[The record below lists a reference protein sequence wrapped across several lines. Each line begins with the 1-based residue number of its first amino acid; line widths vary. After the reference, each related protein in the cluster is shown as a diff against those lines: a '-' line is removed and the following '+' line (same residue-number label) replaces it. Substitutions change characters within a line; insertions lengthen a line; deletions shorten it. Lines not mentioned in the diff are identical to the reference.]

1 MSHVQD
7 MPDLQLPP
15 QFTRLRRLLRVL
27 GGPITL
33 QLLRSHGGRFLSVPK
48 GVDSDLVAEIGADN
62 VAKLRAEFGGGERIM
77 MPMPDKIEAKIRN
90 AAIWVEMDAGIS
102 AADQASRYHLTTRQ
116 VINIRNL
123 RRHPAEPE
131 PDSPQSAMPF

>member
-1 MSHVQD
+1 MTDLPD

-33 QLLRSHGGRFLSVPK
+33 TLLRNHGGRFLTVPK
-48 GVDSDLVAEIGADN
+48 GMDSELVKEIGDEN
-62 VAKLRAEFGGGERIM
+62 VKKLRAEFGGGERLM

-90 AAIWVEMDAGIS
+90 AAIWTEMDEGITV
-102 AADQASRYHLTTRQ
+102 AEQARRYQLTTRQ

-123 RRHPAEPE
+123 RRHPADPE
-131 PDSPQSAMPF
+131 QPTPQSAMPF